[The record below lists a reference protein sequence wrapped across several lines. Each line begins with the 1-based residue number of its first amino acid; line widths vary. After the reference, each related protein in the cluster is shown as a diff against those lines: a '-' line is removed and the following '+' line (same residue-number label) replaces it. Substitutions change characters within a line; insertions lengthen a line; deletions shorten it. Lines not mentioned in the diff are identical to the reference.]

1 MKKSLNYYL
10 KLKYTI
16 RLKKNSDG
24 SYFGE
29 IEELPGCMTE
39 ADNENQVLD
48 MLEDAKLS
56 WLKVAVDRKINIPE
70 PVNDEFSGKFNIRL
84 PKFLH
89 RKLAYRAKEENISL
103 NTLVTA
109 TLASAIK

>member
-1 MKKSLNYYL
+1 MKKDLKYYL
-10 KLKYTI
+10 NLEYTI
-16 RLKKNSDG
+16 RIKKNPDG
-24 SYFGE
+24 SFFGE
-29 IEELPGCMTE
+29 VEEIPGCLTE
-39 ADNENQVLD
+39 GDNETQVLE

-56 WLKVAVDRKINIPE
+56 WIKVALDRKINIPE
-70 PVNDEFSGKFNIRL
+70 PINDEFSGKFNIRL